1 MPRTIGIA
9 IKRASNSMQRFTEHQ
24 AKKLGLTGV
33 QMSIIDFISREENQ
47 RDIFQLDVEQEFNI
61 QKSSAT
67 ALLKLMEKREL
78 IVRVAAPK
86 DNRFKR
92 IILTPK
98 TRELLP
104 QIKKIYAE
112 DDQILHEI
120 LDQDYQTTLNSLN
133 TIIQF
138 FNAKMRK

>member
-1 MPRTIGIA
+1 
-9 IKRASNSMQRFTEHQ
+9 
-24 AKKLGLTGV
+24 
-33 QMSIIDFISREENQ
+33 MSIIDFISREENQ